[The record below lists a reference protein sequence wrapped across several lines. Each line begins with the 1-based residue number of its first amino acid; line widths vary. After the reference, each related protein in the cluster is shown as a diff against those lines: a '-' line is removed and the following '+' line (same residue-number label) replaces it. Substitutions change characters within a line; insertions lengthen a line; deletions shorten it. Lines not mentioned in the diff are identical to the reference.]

1 MEMMENPCE
10 GFCWTEK
17 GVVGCTL
24 ANDFAFDSVLLVSE
38 GDANISDVSE
48 GIHVIQEGGIGAG
61 VGAAL
66 VGEGDVLEFEG
77 LGP

>member
-1 MEMMENPCE
+1 MMEDPCD
-10 GFCWTEK
+10 GFRWTEK
-17 GVVGCTL
+17 SVVGCTL

-38 GDANISDVSE
+38 GDANIRDVGE
-48 GIHVIQEGGIGAG
+48 GVHVIQEGGIGTG
-61 VGAAL
+61 VGSAL